1 MKKSLFVFFLC
12 LMSFASTNAQTST
25 SNTKT
30 TVASPD
36 SNVNFRLYQTNN
48 RWTFFL
54 EHSPFIVLQELPE
67 VLFGPE
73 SLFEALVQVAC
84 VRTRVL
90 CQIILSP
97 CFRGE
102 IAVERVRFGIG
113 P

>member
-1 MKKSLFVFFLC
+1 MAVHVLDQLDLFGMEVETPFHGRGIYLVPFVLRQEPVF
-12 LMSFASTNAQTST
+12 MSETPEYDLVFP
-25 SNTKT
+25 
-30 TVASPD
+30 VA
-36 SNVNFRLYQTNN
+36 
-48 RWTFFL
+48 L

-102 IAVERVRFGIG
+102 IAVERVRLGIG

>member
-1 MKKSLFVFFLC
+1 MAVHVLDQLDLFGMEVETPFHGRGIYLVPFVLRQEPVF
-12 LMSFASTNAQTST
+12 MSETPEYDLVFP
-25 SNTKT
+25 
-30 TVASPD
+30 VA
-36 SNVNFRLYQTNN
+36 
-48 RWTFFL
+48 L

>member
-1 MKKSLFVFFLC
+1 MAVHVLDQLDLFGMEVETPFHGRGIYLVPFVLRQEPVF
-12 LMSFASTNAQTST
+12 MSETPEYDLVFP
-25 SNTKT
+25 
-30 TVASPD
+30 VA
-36 SNVNFRLYQTNN
+36 
-48 RWTFFL
+48 L
-54 EHSPFIVLQELPE
+54 EHGPFIVLQELLE
-67 VLFGPE
+67 VIFGPE